1 MSEILGKVDWPRVLY
16 FFITMFGASSMYVFS
31 LMKGFEGAVSFLTR
45 VLPGRE
51 QVFYDRLDFAV
62 VVTAGSIIGYIF
74 FSPASELE
82 ALAAGFG
89 WVGAINVLMNPN
101 PGPGERP

>member
-1 MSEILGKVDWPRVLY
+1 MSEILGKIDWPRVLY

-31 LMKGFEGAVSFLTR
+31 LMKGWPVSFLKR

-101 PGPGERP
+101 QESGGRP